1 MNVEGRTSSNLKSIT
16 TLDSVNAIMGGVLE
30 LKIIEGKINKA
41 KYEVQGDDTTCFV
54 QINYN
59 LL

>member
-1 MNVEGRTSSNLKSIT
+1 M
-16 TLDSVNAIMGGVLE
+16 IMGGMLE

-41 KYEVQGDDTTCFV
+41 KYEVEGEDTPCFV

>member
-1 MNVEGRTSSNLKSIT
+1 MNVEGRNSSNLKSIT

-30 LKIIEGKINKA
+30 LKIIEGKINKT
-41 KYEVQGDDTTCFV
+41 KYDVQGEDTTCFV